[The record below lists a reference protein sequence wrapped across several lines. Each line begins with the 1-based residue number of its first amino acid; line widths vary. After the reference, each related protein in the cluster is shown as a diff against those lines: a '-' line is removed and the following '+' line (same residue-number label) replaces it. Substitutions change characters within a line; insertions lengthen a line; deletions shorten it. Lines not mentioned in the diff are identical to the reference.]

1 MRIHHNRILTRARRD
16 MMGRI
21 EFRMGKV
28 MVSVLALL
36 FSTELAAQS
45 IGFKQSLAQYTVSER
60 SISSFYRARDYRSFW
75 TGPTVQERARLQ
87 ALITAF
93 ADADMHGLPK
103 ARFNAEVVVSK
114 LRAADSESALGQ
126 LEAELT
132 KAFLDYASAVR
143 SGLLIPSEIDE
154 EIVRKVRYS
163 KPLDLLEELEAS
175 APQAFFKSLP
185 PQSRQYMGLVK
196 EKLRLER
203 QVAAGG
209 WGRPVS
215 ATDLKPGE
223 QGAQVVALRH
233 RLVAMGYLSRSYSST
248 YDRPLTAAVAR
259 FQSDH
264 GLAVTGQANKLTLE
278 QVNIAASE
286 RLASVMVALER
297 ERWFNQSLGARH
309 ISVNL
314 TDFKAKIV
322 DFDRVTFETNSV
334 VGAADDDRRS
344 PEFSDT
350 MEYMVVNPSWYVPRS
365 IVVGEYLPMLQ
376 EDAASVEYLELRD
389 DLGNVVA
396 RDGLDF
402 TSFDE
407 ETFPFGMRQPPSPGN
422 ALGLVKFMFPNR
434 HNIYLHDTPAKNL
447 FGREVRA
454 FSHGCIRL
462 ADPFDFAYALLAAQS
477 DTPKAVFQE
486 ALDSGEEVQIDLA
499 RRIPVHIIYRTA
511 LARPEGGLEFRADVY
526 GRDAKI
532 WQALQREGV
541 VMGEITG

>member
-1 MRIHHNRILTRARRD
+1 

-28 MVSVLALL
+28 MVSVLALV
-36 FSTELAAQS
+36 FSTELAAQA
-45 IGFKQSLAQYTVSER
+45 IGFKQSLAQNTVLER
-60 SISSFYRARDYRSFW
+60 SIARFYRARDYRSFW
-75 TGPTVQERARLQ
+75 IGPTAQERARLQ

-93 ADADMHGLPK
+93 SDADMHGLPK

-114 LRAADSESALGQ
+114 LRAADSQGALGK

-132 KAFLDYASAVR
+132 KAFLDYARSVR
-143 SGLLIPSEIDE
+143 SGLLIPSEVDE

-233 RLVAMGYLSRSYSST
+233 RLVAMGYLTRSYSST
-248 YDRPLTAAVAR
+248 YDRTLTAAVAR

-297 ERWFNQSLGARH
+297 ERWFNQPLGARH

-486 ALDSGEEVQIDLA
+486 ALVSGEEVQIHLA

-532 WQALQREGV
+532 WQALQSEGV

>member
-1 MRIHHNRILTRARRD
+1 

-532 WQALQREGV
+532 WQALQRQGV

>member
-1 MRIHHNRILTRARRD
+1 MI
-16 MMGRI
+16 GRI
-21 EFRMGKV
+21 DFTVGRVIVGALA
-28 MVSVLALL
+28 VLL
-36 FSTELAAQS
+36 STELAAQS
-45 IGFKQSLAQYTVSER
+45 IGFKQSLAQYIVSDRNIAE
-60 SISSFYRARDYRSFW
+60 FYRARDYRSFW
-75 TGPTVQERARLQ
+75 TGPAAQDRARLE

-103 ARFNAEVVVSK
+103 ARFNAETMIAK
-114 LRAADSESALGQ
+114 IRAADSQSALGQ

-132 KAFLDYASAVR
+132 TAFLDYARAVQ
-143 SGLLIPSEIDE
+143 SGLLIPSEVDE

-163 KPLDLLEELEAS
+163 KPLELLQGLEAGD
-175 APQAFFKSLP
+175 AQAFFKSLP
-185 PQSRQYMGLVK
+185 PQSRQYMGLIK

-203 QVAAGG
+203 QVASGD
-209 WGRPVS
+209 WGQPVRADS
-215 ATDLKPGE
+215 LKPE
-223 QGAQVVALRH
+223 AQGAQVVRLRD
-233 RLVAMGYLSRSYSST
+233 RLVAMGYLSRSYST
-248 YDRPLTAAVAR
+248 LYDAELTAAVAR
-259 FQSDH
+259 FQANH
-264 GLAVTGQANKLTLE
+264 GLAVTGTANKLTLE
-278 QVNIAASE
+278 QVNVAASK
-286 RLASVMVALER
+286 RLASVLVALER
-297 ERWFNQSLGARH
+297 ERWFNQPLGERH

-322 DFDRVTFETNSV
+322 DSDKVTFETNSV
-334 VGAADDDRRS
+334 VGAAEDDRRS

-376 EDAASVEYLELRD
+376 EDATSVDYLELRD
-389 DLGNVVA
+389 DLGNVVG
-396 RDGLDF
+396 REGLDF
-402 TSFDE
+402 NSFDE
-407 ETFPFGMRQPPSPGN
+407 QSFPFGMRQRPSPGN

-434 HNIYLHDTPAKNL
+434 YNIYLHDTPAKTL

-477 DTPKAVFQE
+477 DNPKALFQK
-486 ALDSGEEVQIDLA
+486 ALDTGEEVQIDIV

-511 LARPEGGLEFRADVY
+511 LARPEGGLEFRPDVY

-532 WQALQREGV
+532 WQALQRQGV

>member
-1 MRIHHNRILTRARRD
+1 MRIHYNRILTRARRD